1 MAARVMKTNLKR
13 LAKGR
18 ASAKRIGKSIGGY
31 HVFARQVA
39 KTIPGSRLE
48 KCGNWLLV
56 GNNWMAAL
64 RGSEQQASASYGHY
78 SYENPLQRCVSLHA
92 HTRST

>member
-18 ASAKRIGKSIGGY
+18 ASAKRSGKSIGGY

-39 KTIPGSRLE
+39 KTIPGSPW
-48 KCGNWLLV
+48 KNAGIGC
-56 GNNWMAAL
+56 
-64 RGSEQQASASYGHY
+64 
-78 SYENPLQRCVSLHA
+78 SLA
-92 HTRST
+92 TNGWRR